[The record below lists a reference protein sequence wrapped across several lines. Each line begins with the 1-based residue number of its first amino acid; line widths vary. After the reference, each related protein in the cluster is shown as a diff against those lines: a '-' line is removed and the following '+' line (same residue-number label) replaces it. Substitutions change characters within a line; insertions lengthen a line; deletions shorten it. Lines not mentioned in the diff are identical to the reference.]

1 MKNKQASI
9 PRKELEKI
17 YLMYSISQ
25 FHEAIKYIKL
35 LNEKFPNQPLLFN
48 LIGACYK
55 EIGQLDGAVQMFQR
69 AVSINPKY
77 AEAFFNLGATLQA
90 LDQKDDAVENYQKA
104 IDITPNY
111 PDALNNLGNTLL
123 NLGQIDSAIESL
135 EWAVAYKHDFA
146 EAYNNLGNAYNDSGK
161 PEKAIKSFKKAISCN
176 PSYEKALFNLALVFK
191 DLGNRE
197 EFVENIEKAL
207 ALNPC
212 WGHAHYHL
220 SRVKNYKKK
229 DPQIKQIKQAL
240 ESENLNSIDL
250 IGLNFALSK
259 VYEDLENPKEQFKYL
274 NQANSLRKKEL
285 NYSIKRD
292 QKLFSRIKETF
303 TTPPS
308 IFNLSEFQTKPIK
321 PIFIVG
327 MPRSGTSLVHQILDS
342 HSEVKGLGELNNL
355 NKLVVPLLKSFN
367 NDIEECFSKKEL
379 LLLRDG
385 YLNSHPILG
394 IDENII
400 VDKMP
405 LNFRYIGFILSCFP
419 EAKVI
424 HMNRDP
430 MATCWSIYKSNW
442 SSKGYGFSYDMNDL
456 VKFYGQYS
464 QLMSF
469 WHNKFPGK
477 IYDVCY
483 EDLTIN
489 QELETRKLLKYCEL
503 EWDKNCLNFQNNE
516 RAVKTASSLQVRE
529 KMYQGSS
536 DAWRKY
542 EDNIQPLINGLEPFI
557 KQ

>member
-9 PRKELEKI
+9 PRQELEKI
-17 YLMYSISQ
+17 DLMYSMNQ
-25 FHEAIKYIKL
+25 FHDAIKYIKI
-35 LNEKFPNQPLLFN
+35 LNEKFPNQSLLFN

-55 EIGQLDGAVQMFQR
+55 GIGQLDGAVQMFR
-69 AVSINPKY
+69 IAVSINPKY

-104 IDITPNY
+104 IDIIPNY
-111 PDALNNLGNTLL
+111 PDAHNNLGNTLL
-123 NLGQIDSAIESL
+123 DLGQIDSAIESL

-161 PEKAIKSFKKAISCN
+161 PDKAIENFKKAISYN

-207 ALNPC
+207 ALNPS

-220 SRVKNYKKK
+220 SRVKNYKKN
-229 DPQIKQIKQAL
+229 DPQINQIKQAL
-240 ESENLNSIDL
+240 KSENLKSIDL

-259 VYEDLENPKEQFKYL
+259 VYEDLENHKEQFKYL
-274 NQANSLRKKEL
+274 NEANSLRKKEL
-285 NYSIKRD
+285 NYSIERD

-303 TTPPS
+303 NNPPFE
-308 IFNLSEFQTKPIK
+308 INFTKFKIKSIK

-342 HSEVKGLGELNNL
+342 HSEVKGLGELNNI
-355 NKLVVPLLKSFN
+355 NKFVVPLLKSFN
-367 NDIEECFSKKEL
+367 KEKVECFSETQL
-379 LLLRDG
+379 LTLRKQ
-385 YLNSHPILG
+385 YLDSLPISESN
-394 IDENII
+394 ENIV

-430 MATCWSIYKSNW
+430 MATCWSIFKYEFRGN
-442 SSKGYGFSYDMNDL
+442 SYSFNQEDIASYFGLYSDLMN
-456 VKFYGQYS
+456 
-464 QLMSF
+464 F
-469 WHNKFPGK
+469 WRGIFPGK
-477 IYDVCY
+477 IYDLCY
-483 EDLTIN
+483 EDLTSN
-489 QELETRKLLKYCEL
+489 QEEETQKLLAHCEL
-503 EWDKNCLNFQNNE
+503 DWDEKCLNFQDNKT
-516 RAVKTASSLQVRE
+516 AVKTTSSMQVRK

-536 DAWRKY
+536 EAWKKY
-542 EDNIQPLINGLEPFI
+542 QNYLQPLIKGLNY
-557 KQ
+557 K

>member
-17 YLMYSISQ
+17 YLMYSMNQ
-25 FHEAIKYIKL
+25 FHDAIKCIKI
-35 LNEKFPNQPLLFN
+35 LNEKFPNQSLLFN

-55 EIGQLDGAVQMFQR
+55 EIDQLDGAVQMFR
-69 AVSINPKY
+69 IAVSINPKY

-111 PDALNNLGNTLL
+111 PDAHNNLGNTLL
-123 NLGQIDSAIESL
+123 DLGKIDSAIESL

-161 PEKAIKSFKKAISCN
+161 PDKAIENFKKAISCN

-207 ALNPC
+207 ALNPS

-220 SRVKNYKKK
+220 SRVKNYKKN
-229 DPQIKQIKQAL
+229 DPQINQIKQAL

-259 VYEDLENPKEQFKYL
+259 VYEDLENHKEQFKFL
-274 NQANSLRKKEL
+274 NEANSLRKKEL
-285 NYSIKRD
+285 NYSIERD

-303 TTPPS
+303 NNPPFE
-308 IFNLSEFQTKPIK
+308 INYTKLNIKSIK

-342 HSEVKGLGELNNL
+342 HSEVKGLGELNNV
-355 NKLVVPLLKSFN
+355 NKFVIPLLKSFN
-367 NDIEECFSKKEL
+367 KEKAEYFSETQLLTLRKQYLDSLPISEL
-379 LLLRDG
+379 
-385 YLNSHPILG
+385 N
-394 IDENII
+394 ENIV

-405 LNFRYIGFILSCFP
+405 LNFRYIGFLLSCLP

-430 MATCWSIYKSNW
+430 MATCWSIFKYEFRGNAYSFNQEDIA
-442 SSKGYGFSYDMNDL
+442 SYFGLYSDL
-456 VKFYGQYS
+456 
-464 QLMSF
+464 MDF
-469 WHNKFPGK
+469 WRGIFPGK
-477 IYDVCY
+477 IYDLCY
-483 EDLTIN
+483 EDLTSN
-489 QELETRKLLKYCEL
+489 QEEETQKLLAHCEL
-503 EWDKNCLNFQNNE
+503 DWDEKCLNFHDNKT
-516 RAVKTASSLQVRE
+516 AVKTTSSMQVRK

-536 DAWRKY
+536 EAWKKY
-542 EDNIQPLINGLEPFI
+542 QNYLQPLIKGLNY
-557 KQ
+557 K

>member
-17 YLMYSISQ
+17 YLMYSMNQ
-25 FHEAIKYIKL
+25 FHDAIKYIKI
-35 LNEKFPNQPLLFN
+35 LNEKFPNQSLLFN

-55 EIGQLDGAVQMFQR
+55 EIGQLDGAVQMFR
-69 AVSINPKY
+69 IAVSINPKY

-111 PDALNNLGNTLL
+111 PDAHNNLGNTLL
-123 NLGQIDSAIESL
+123 DLGKIDSAIESL

-161 PEKAIKSFKKAISCN
+161 PDKAIENFKKAISCN
-176 PSYEKALFNLALVFK
+176 PSYEKALFNLALVYK
-191 DLGNRE
+191 DLGNRD

-207 ALNPC
+207 ALNPS

-220 SRVKNYKKK
+220 SRVKSYKKN
-229 DPQIKQIKQAL
+229 DPQIDQIKQAL
-240 ESENLNSIDL
+240 EIENLNSIDL

-259 VYEDLENPKEQFKYL
+259 VYEDLENHKEQFKFL
-274 NQANSLRKKEL
+274 NEANSLRKKEL
-285 NYSIKRD
+285 NYSIERD
-292 QKLFSRIKETF
+292 QKLFLRIKETF
-303 TTPPS
+303 KIPPS
-308 IFNLSEFQTKPIK
+308 IFNSSEIKTKPNK

-355 NKLVVPLLKSFN
+355 NKFVVPLLKSFN
-367 NDIEECFSKKEL
+367 HDFKECFSKKEL
-379 LLLRDG
+379 LLLRDE
-385 YLNSHPILG
+385 YLNSLPISD
-394 IDENII
+394 INENII

-419 EAKVI
+419 DAKVI

-430 MATCWSIYKSNW
+430 MATCWSIYKYEFRGNAYSFNQEDIA
-442 SSKGYGFSYDMNDL
+442 SYYGLYSDL
-456 VKFYGQYS
+456 MG
-464 QLMSF
+464 F
-469 WHNKFPGK
+469 WKDLFPGK
-477 IYDVCY
+477 IYDLCY
-483 EDLTIN
+483 EDLTSN
-489 QELETRKLLKYCEL
+489 QEEETQALLRYCEL
-503 EWDKNCLNFQNNE
+503 EWDDKCLNFHNNKTS
-516 RAVKTASSLQVRE
+516 VKTTSSMQVRK

-536 DAWRKY
+536 EAWKKY
-542 EDNIQPLINGLEPFI
+542 EIYLKPLIKGLNLYY
-557 KQ
+557 

>member
-17 YLMYSISQ
+17 YLMYSMNQ
-25 FHEAIKYIKL
+25 FHDAIKYIKI
-35 LNEKFPNQPLLFN
+35 LNEKFPNQSLLFN

-55 EIGQLDGAVQMFQR
+55 EIGQLDGAVQMFR
-69 AVSINPKY
+69 IAVSINPKY

-111 PDALNNLGNTLL
+111 PDAHNNLGNTLL
-123 NLGQIDSAIESL
+123 DLGKIDSAIESL

-161 PEKAIKSFKKAISCN
+161 TDKAIENFKKAIACN
-176 PSYEKALFNLALVFK
+176 PSYEKALFNLALVYK
-191 DLGNRE
+191 DLGNRD

-207 ALNPC
+207 ALNPS

-220 SRVKNYKKK
+220 SRVKSYKKN
-229 DPQIKQIKQAL
+229 DPQIDQIKQAL

-259 VYEDLENPKEQFKYL
+259 VYEDLENHKEQFKFL
-274 NQANSLRKKEL
+274 NEANSLRKKEL
-285 NYSIKRD
+285 NYSIERD
-292 QKLFSRIKETF
+292 QKLFLRIKETF
-303 TTPPS
+303 KMPPS
-308 IFNLSEFQTKPIK
+308 IFNSSEIKTKPNK

-355 NKLVVPLLKSFN
+355 NKFVVPLLKSFN
-367 NDIEECFSKKEL
+367 HDIKEYFSKKEL
-379 LLLRDG
+379 LLLRDE
-385 YLNSHPILG
+385 YLNSLPISD
-394 IDENII
+394 INENII

-419 EAKVI
+419 DAKVI

-430 MATCWSIYKSNW
+430 MATCWSIYKYEFRGNAYSFNQEDIA
-442 SSKGYGFSYDMNDL
+442 SYYGLYSDL
-456 VKFYGQYS
+456 MG
-464 QLMSF
+464 F
-469 WHNKFPGK
+469 WKDLFPGK
-477 IYDVCY
+477 IYDLCY
-483 EDLTIN
+483 EDLTSN
-489 QELETRKLLKYCEL
+489 QEEETQELLRYCEL
-503 EWDKNCLNFQNNE
+503 EWDDKCLNFHNNKTS
-516 RAVKTASSLQVRE
+516 VKTTSSMQVRK

-536 DAWRKY
+536 EAWKKY
-542 EDNIQPLINGLEPFI
+542 EIYLKPLIKGLNLYY
-557 KQ
+557 

>member
-9 PRKELEKI
+9 PREELEKI
-17 YLMYSISQ
+17 YLMYSMNQ
-25 FHEAIKYIKL
+25 FHDAIKCIKI
-35 LNEKFPNQPLLFN
+35 LNEKFPNQSLLFN

-55 EIGQLDGAVQMFQR
+55 EIGQLDGAVQMFR
-69 AVSINPKY
+69 IAVSINPKY

-111 PDALNNLGNTLL
+111 PDAHNNLGNTLL
-123 NLGQIDSAIESL
+123 DLGKIDSAIESL

-161 PEKAIKSFKKAISCN
+161 PDKAIENFKKAISCN
-176 PSYEKALFNLALVFK
+176 PSYEKAIFNLALVFK

-207 ALNPC
+207 TLNPS

-220 SRVKNYKKK
+220 SRVKSYKKN
-229 DPQIKQIKQAL
+229 DPQIDQIKQAL

-259 VYEDLENPKEQFKYL
+259 VYEDLENHKEQFKFL
-274 NQANSLRKKEL
+274 NEANSLRKKEL
-285 NYSIKRD
+285 NYSIERD
-292 QKLFSRIKETF
+292 QKLFLRIKETF
-303 TTPPS
+303 KIPPS
-308 IFNLSEFQTKPIK
+308 IFNSSEIKTKPNK

-355 NKLVVPLLKSFN
+355 NKFVVPLLKSFN
-367 NDIEECFSKKEL
+367 HDFKECFSKKEL
-379 LLLRDG
+379 LLLRDE
-385 YLNSHPILG
+385 YLNSLPISD
-394 IDENII
+394 INENII

-419 EAKVI
+419 DAKVI

-430 MATCWSIYKSNW
+430 MATCWSIYKYEFRGNAYSFNQEDIA
-442 SSKGYGFSYDMNDL
+442 SYYGLYSDL
-456 VKFYGQYS
+456 MG
-464 QLMSF
+464 F
-469 WHNKFPGK
+469 WKDLFPGK
-477 IYDVCY
+477 IYDLCY
-483 EDLTIN
+483 EDLTSN
-489 QELETRKLLKYCEL
+489 QEEETQELLRYCEL
-503 EWDKNCLNFQNNE
+503 EWDDKCLNFHNNKTS
-516 RAVKTASSLQVRE
+516 VKTTSSMQVRK

-536 DAWRKY
+536 EAWKKY
-542 EDNIQPLINGLEPFI
+542 EIYLKPLIKGLNLYY
-557 KQ
+557 

>member
-9 PRKELEKI
+9 PREELEKI
-17 YLMYSISQ
+17 YLMYSMNQ
-25 FHEAIKYIKL
+25 FHDAIKCIKI
-35 LNEKFPNQPLLFN
+35 LNEKFPNQSLLFN

-55 EIGQLDGAVQMFQR
+55 EIGQLDGAVQMFR
-69 AVSINPKY
+69 IAVSINPKY

-104 IDITPNY
+104 LDITPNY
-111 PDALNNLGNTLL
+111 PDAHNNLGNTLL
-123 NLGQIDSAIESL
+123 DLGKIDSAIESL

-161 PEKAIKSFKKAISCN
+161 PDKAIENFKKAISCN
-176 PSYEKALFNLALVFK
+176 PSYEKAIFNLALVFK

-207 ALNPC
+207 TLNPS

-220 SRVKNYKKK
+220 SRVKSYKKN
-229 DPQIKQIKQAL
+229 DPQIDQIKQAL

-259 VYEDLENPKEQFKYL
+259 VYEDLENHKEQFKFL
-274 NQANSLRKKEL
+274 NEANSLRKKEL
-285 NYSIKRD
+285 NYSIERD
-292 QKLFSRIKETF
+292 QKLFLRIKETF
-303 TTPPS
+303 KIPPS
-308 IFNLSEFQTKPIK
+308 IFNSSEIKTKPNK

-355 NKLVVPLLKSFN
+355 NKFVVPLLKSFN
-367 NDIEECFSKKEL
+367 HDFKECFSKKEL
-379 LLLRDG
+379 LLLRDE
-385 YLNSHPILG
+385 YLNSLPISD
-394 IDENII
+394 INENII

-419 EAKVI
+419 DAKVI

-430 MATCWSIYKSNW
+430 MATCWSIYKYEFRGNAYSFNQEDIA
-442 SSKGYGFSYDMNDL
+442 SYYGLYSDL
-456 VKFYGQYS
+456 MG
-464 QLMSF
+464 F
-469 WHNKFPGK
+469 WKDLFPGK
-477 IYDVCY
+477 IYDLCY
-483 EDLTIN
+483 EDLTSN
-489 QELETRKLLKYCEL
+489 QEEETQALLRYCEL
-503 EWDKNCLNFQNNE
+503 EWDDKCLNFHNNKTS
-516 RAVKTASSLQVRE
+516 VKTTSSMQVRK

-536 DAWRKY
+536 EAWKKY
-542 EDNIQPLINGLEPFI
+542 EIYLKPLIKGLNLYY
-557 KQ
+557 

>member
-9 PRKELEKI
+9 PREELEKI

-55 EIGQLDGAVQMFQR
+55 EIGQLDGAVQMFR
-69 AVSINPKY
+69 IAVSINPKY

-111 PDALNNLGNTLL
+111 PDAHNNLGNTLL
-123 NLGQIDSAIESL
+123 DLGKIDSAIESL

-161 PEKAIKSFKKAISCN
+161 PDKAIENFKKAISCN
-176 PSYEKALFNLALVFK
+176 PSYEKALFNLALVYK
-191 DLGNRE
+191 DLGNRD

-207 ALNPC
+207 ALNPS

-220 SRVKNYKKK
+220 SRVKSYKKN
-229 DPQIKQIKQAL
+229 DPQIDQIKQAL
-240 ESENLNSIDL
+240 EIENLNSIDL

-259 VYEDLENPKEQFKYL
+259 VYEDLENHKEQFKFL
-274 NQANSLRKKEL
+274 NEANSLRKKEL
-285 NYSIKRD
+285 NYSIERD
-292 QKLFSRIKETF
+292 QKLFLRIKETF
-303 TTPPS
+303 KMPPS
-308 IFNLSEFQTKPIK
+308 VFNSSELKMKPIK

-355 NKLVVPLLKSFN
+355 NKFVVPLLKSFN
-367 NDIEECFSKKEL
+367 HDIKECFSKKEL
-379 LLLRDG
+379 LLLRDE
-385 YLNSHPILG
+385 YLNSLPISG
-394 IDENII
+394 INENII

-419 EAKVI
+419 DAKVI
-424 HMNRDP
+424 HINRDP
-430 MATCWSIYKSNW
+430 MATCWSIYKYEFRGNAYSFNQEDIA
-442 SSKGYGFSYDMNDL
+442 SYYGLYSDL
-456 VKFYGQYS
+456 MG
-464 QLMSF
+464 F
-469 WHNKFPGK
+469 WKDLFPGK
-477 IYDVCY
+477 IYDLCY
-483 EDLTIN
+483 EDLTSN
-489 QELETRKLLKYCEL
+489 QEEETQELLRYCEL
-503 EWDKNCLNFQNNE
+503 VWDDKCLNFHNNKTS
-516 RAVKTASSLQVRE
+516 VKTTSSMQVRK

-536 DAWRKY
+536 EAWKKY
-542 EDNIQPLINGLEPFI
+542 EIYLKPLIKGLNLYY
-557 KQ
+557 